1 MRTILL
7 AALLTVPVTA
17 QETAPIFLDGFPDVP
32 LIEGVSEAASE
43 RVVFDTP
50 GGTVAQ
56 TTLLSSTAIGKALER
71 FEDSLGALGWT
82 CERIK
87 AAMNCSRDTSSLNF
101 TDASEPGKT
110 TRIILRL
117 EPRT

>member
-1 MRTILL
+1 MRTILI
-7 AALLTVPVTA
+7 AALLTAPVLA
-17 QETAPIFLDGFPDVP
+17 QETAPLFLEGFPDVP

-56 TTLLSSTAIGKALER
+56 ATLLSTVAVDKALEG

-82 CERIK
+82 CERTK
-87 AAMNCSRDTSSLNF
+87 AAMSCGRDSSLLSF
-101 TDASEPGKT
+101 SDASEAGKS

-117 EPRT
+117 EPRA